1 MHIQKRANIS
11 IWDQVLHKHEVNN
24 FTEEIS
30 LHGST
35 PKKQVLGKYAES
47 FECLLGKILFQRKQ
61 YFSGKSML
69 RLISIS
75 DVSHQLEGSFSD
87 KSLI

>member
-1 MHIQKRANIS
+1 M
-11 IWDQVLHKHEVNN
+11 
-24 FTEEIS
+24 
-30 LHGST
+30 
-35 PKKQVLGKYAES
+35 KQDEPGKYVQS

-61 YFSGKSML
+61 YFAGKSML
-69 RLISIS
+69 RLISIC

>member
-1 MHIQKRANIS
+1 M
-11 IWDQVLHKHEVNN
+11 DQQP
-24 FTEEIS
+24 T
-30 LHGST
+30 
-35 PKKQVLGKYAES
+35 KQDELGKYVQS

-61 YFSGKSML
+61 YFAGKSML
-69 RLISIS
+69 RVISIC